1 MQRNRGFTLIE
12 LMIVVAV
19 VAILSAIAIPAYT
32 GYVTRSKLTEAFSNL
47 SSMSVALQQYYQDNR
62 TYVDATSASSPDP
75 WPCATAN
82 LPTGKY
88 FSFTCANQT
97 ATTFTLTATPT
108 GGLEAPSYAIDQD
121 GNKYTTNVPSSGWV
135 MPPGTSSPPLPAG
148 ATSNGWAR
156 DQSGNT

>member
-32 GYVTRSKLTEAFSNL
+32 SYVTRSKLTEAFSNL

-62 TYVDATSASSPDP
+62 TYVGAPI
-75 WPCATAN
+75 CATPPAGKDYQFSC
-82 LPTGKY
+82 PTL
-88 FSFTCANQT
+88 T

-108 GGLEAPSYAIDQD
+108 GGLVAPSYAIDQD
-121 GNKYTTNVPSSGWV
+121 GNKYTTSVPASGWV
-135 MPPGTSSPPLPAG
+135 MPPGVNTPPTTPPLPAG
-148 ATSNGWAR
+148 TSSNGWAR